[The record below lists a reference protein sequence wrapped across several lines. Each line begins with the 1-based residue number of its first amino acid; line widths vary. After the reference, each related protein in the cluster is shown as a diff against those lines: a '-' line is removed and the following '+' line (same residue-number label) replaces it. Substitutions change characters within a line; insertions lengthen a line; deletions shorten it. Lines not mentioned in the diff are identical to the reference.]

1 LEEGKEKELS
11 KACEEQEEVKRKGKG
26 EPHTHIVWRER

>member
-11 KACEEQEEVKRKGKG
+11 KACEEQEEVKRKG
-26 EPHTHIVWRER
+26 EAHTHIVWRER